1 MQLADAVQQLG
12 RQIGLPLK
20 LDGDGACR
28 LVFDGKLPVDIEAV
42 EGSVAYLHTGI
53 GILPTSGGEA
63 LMRSLLEGNLF
74 GRGTGASV
82 IGIDSHLGEIL
93 LTRRLDMSKTD
104 YAEFA
109 AAIEDFVTHA
119 KAWIE
124 RIRQM
129 RAAPAADAPAF
140 GAGESFLRV

>member
-12 RQIGLPLK
+12 RQIGLTLK
-20 LDGDGACR
+20 LDSAGGCR
-28 LVFDGKLPVDIEAV
+28 LVFDGTLPVDIEAV
-42 EGSVAYLHTGI
+42 EGSVAYLHTAI
-53 GILPTSGGEA
+53 GILPTSGAEA

-93 LTRRLDMSKTD
+93 LTRRLDMNKTD

-119 KAWIE
+119 KAWIDRLSRKTSGSAE
-124 RIRQM
+124 
-129 RAAPAADAPAF
+129 AAPDF
-140 GAGESFLRV
+140 GTGETFLRV